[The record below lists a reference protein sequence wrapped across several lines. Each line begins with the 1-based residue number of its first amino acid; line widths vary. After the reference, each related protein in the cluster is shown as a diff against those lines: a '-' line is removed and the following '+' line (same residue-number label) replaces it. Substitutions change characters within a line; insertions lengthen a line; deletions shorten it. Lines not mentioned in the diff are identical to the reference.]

1 MATNAPSHPCFVC
14 GGKLEWEVVER
25 HREPWEPV
33 LYGPTDW
40 RQLPH
45 TCPPGAAEKFYAE
58 AFERGR
64 KEPRTFPILVSKER
78 LAEQIAADPDIECG
92 AGPSVSRPNGG
103 TR

>member
-1 MATNAPSHPCFVC
+1 MATNAPSHPCFIC
-14 GGKLEWEVVER
+14 GGKLEWEVVEH

-45 TCPPGAAEKFYAE
+45 ECPPGAAEKFYAE

-64 KEPRTFPILVSKER
+64 QEKDKPFF
-78 LAEQIAADPDIECG
+78 
-92 AGPSVSRPNGG
+92 
-103 TR
+103 TRVQSPQETSS